1 MENNMTNKA
10 FAIVKELEDNGV
22 YSNTPEQLVELIKK
36 AIENKISGQQIFT
49 IIYTN
54 TKFFSTEKG
63 ANHVNVIDETLES
76 FGI

>member
-1 MENNMTNKA
+1 MKNSA

-22 YSNTPEQLVELIKK
+22 YSNKPEELVEFVRK
-36 AIENKISGQQIFT
+36 AIENKLSGQQIFT

-54 TKFFSTEKG
+54 TEFFSTAKD
-63 ANHVNVIDETLES
+63 ANHVNLIDETLES

>member
-1 MENNMTNKA
+1 MANNMTNKA
-10 FAIVKELEDNGV
+10 FSIVKELEDNGV
-22 YSNTPEQLVELIKK
+22 YSNKPEQLVEFVRK
-36 AIENKISGQQIFT
+36 AIANKISGQQIFT

-63 ANHVNVIDETLES
+63 ADHVNVIDKTLES

>member
-1 MENNMTNKA
+1 MTNKA
-10 FAIVKELEDNGV
+10 FAIVKELEDNGA
-22 YSNTPEQLVELIKK
+22 YSNTPEKLVKIIKK

-49 IIYTN
+49 AIYTN
-54 TKFFSTEKG
+54 TTFFSIVKS